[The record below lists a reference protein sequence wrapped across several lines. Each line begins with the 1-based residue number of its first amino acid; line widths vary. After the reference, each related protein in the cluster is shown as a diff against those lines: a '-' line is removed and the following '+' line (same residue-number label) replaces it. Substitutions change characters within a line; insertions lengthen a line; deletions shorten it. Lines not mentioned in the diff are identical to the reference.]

1 MIRRPPRSTL
11 FPYTTLF
18 RSRGRSLRD
27 PDRRRDPQGAPA
39 AGGLILSAIATLV
52 GRLPAGAGAW
62 LGRCLGDLAFV
73 ALPSRR
79 RVALANLAVAFPALD
94 AAERRRIGRRSFHHL
109 GVLFVEL
116 AASLVQPLERT
127 LGALSLEGLEH
138 LKGVMAAG
146 GRALILTAHL
156 GNWEL
161 LAAAHRLT
169 GYPLTIVVRPLD
181 SAPLNALAD
190 RLRRK
195 SGVELI
201 DKRGALRPVLR
212 ALADG
217 RMVAILL
224 DQNAARHESVFV
236 PFFGRAAS
244 TSKSLAVLAVRTGTA
259 VVPIFIRREGRR
271 RGSGRDRHGPRV
283 GGTPE
288 AGRGRA
294 ATRRRRGDTR
304 APLVRTDGAARGD
317 PDTFA
322 RLGDRLPCVGAGD
335 SPGERGLRESA
346 LGGWGGRP
354 RPDECRRHHGWFQ
367 GGGPARGPLAP
378 DRHPVGPP
386 RQGLAPRHQAG
397 A

>member
-1 MIRRPPRSTL
+1 M
-11 FPYTTLF
+11 
-18 RSRGRSLRD
+18 
-27 PDRRRDPQGAPA
+27 
-39 AGGLILSAIATLV
+39 
-52 GRLPAGAGAW
+52 
-62 LGRCLGDLAFV
+62 
-73 ALPSRR
+73 
-79 RVALANLAVAFPALD
+79 ALANLAVAFPALD

-116 AASLVQPLERT
+116 AASLAQPLERT

-169 GYPLTIVVRPLD
+169 GYPLAIVVRPLD

-212 ALADG
+212 TLADG

-244 TSKSLAVLAVRTGTA
+244 TSKSLAHIPALDGIRGLAVLAVRTGTP

-271 RGSGRDRHGPRV
+271 HRV
-283 GGTPE
+283 MVHP
-288 AGRGRA
+288 
-294 ATRRRRGDTR
+294 
-304 APLVRTDGAARGD
+304 PLVPPAVNDAERAVVELTMRCTAAIETAVMQAPEQWLWMHNRWRTRPAAEAT
-317 PDTFA
+317 P
-322 RLGDRLPCVGAGD
+322 
-335 SPGERGLRESA
+335 
-346 LGGWGGRP
+346 
-354 RPDECRRHHGWFQ
+354 
-367 GGGPARGPLAP
+367 
-378 DRHPVGPP
+378 
-386 RQGLAPRHQAG
+386 
-397 A
+397 